1 MNQLALDN
9 SDLNVDES
17 NCFNLNASEVLRS
30 SCGIDSNER
39 NCDTS
44 KSFGQKSISLERFT
58 NLSADVLARN
68 ISIIHIKKIERENV
82 LNFMQ

>member
-1 MNQLALDN
+1 MNQLALDS

-17 NCFNLNASEVLRS
+17 DCFNLNASEDLHS
-30 SCGIDSNER
+30 SCGIDGKGA

-44 KSFGQKSISLERFT
+44 KSMSKKSISLDRFT

-68 ISIIHIKKIERENV
+68 ISLIHIKKIERENV
-82 LNFMQ
+82 LNFI